1 MSVTHPIKRV
11 NTAEVL
17 VPWQFQHILSV
28 LFLLHSLF
36 KASTHL
42 IWSVF
47 GLTNLETL
55 ESHDIWSNTVVGI
68 LFVMFLVLS
77 VIMLINMLVAL
88 LNNTYN
94 KVEVNNVAVT
104 FWSSKSVETFILK
117 NANQQHSKHAYN

>member
-1 MSVTHPIKRV
+1 M
-11 NTAEVL
+11 
-17 VPWQFQHILSV
+17 
-28 LFLLHSLF
+28 HSLF
-36 KASTHL
+36 KAYTHL

-88 LNNTYN
+88 LTNAYN
-94 KVEVNNVAVT
+94 KVEVNNFAVT
-104 FWSSKSVETFILK
+104 FDQVSFIVQVLLVIAVSVAPPRGRSVSAFSLC
-117 NANQQHSKHAYN
+117 

>member
-1 MSVTHPIKRV
+1 M
-11 NTAEVL
+11 
-17 VPWQFQHILSV
+17 

-55 ESHDIWSNTVVGI
+55 ESHDIRSNTVVGI

-88 LNNTYN
+88 FTNTYN
-94 KVEVNNVAVT
+94 KVEVNNLAVT
-104 FWSSKSVETFILK
+104 FDQVTFIVQALLAIAVSVVPPRGVRYLRLACADK
-117 NANQQHSKHAYN
+117 

>member
-1 MSVTHPIKRV
+1 M
-11 NTAEVL
+11 
-17 VPWQFQHILSV
+17 

-55 ESHDIWSNTVVGI
+55 ESHDIRSNTVVGI

-88 LNNTYN
+88 LTNTYN
-94 KVEVNNVAVT
+94 KVEVNNFAVT
-104 FWSSKSVETFILK
+104 FDQVTCIVQVLLAVAVSVVPPRGVRYLRLTCADK
-117 NANQQHSKHAYN
+117 